1 MKNRHLYNILIL
13 NLGMLCIST
22 SGPLGRFIPL
32 PPPLIIWSRAFVAFL
47 VLGAYCYWKK
57 EKIRRGFVENR
68 STIIFSG
75 TLLTLHWV
83 TYFFALQWSGVAI
96 GMLSMFTFPII
107 TVFLEPLFFKTK
119 FHPIHLMFGALILIG
134 IYLLVPS
141 FNYENVQTKG
151 LFMGLFSALAYAFR
165 NLIIKKNVQKFNGSL
180 LMFYQMGI
188 TIILLFPVLMFYPL
202 DTFTTQIPYLLF
214 LGLVTTAIGHTLF
227 LNCLTYFTVSTA
239 SIMNS
244 IQPIFGII
252 IAFFFLNET
261 PPASSLIGGGIIL
274 FAVLI
279 QFSSLLLSNK
289 KEKVID

>member
-32 PPPLIIWSRAFVAFL
+32 PPPLIIWSRAVVAFL

-57 EKIRRGFVENR
+57 EKIIRGFEENR

-188 TIILLFPVLMFYPL
+188 TMILLFPVLMFYPL

-214 LGLVTTAIGHTLF
+214 LGFVTTAIGHTLF

-274 FAVLI
+274 ITVVI
-279 QFSSLLLSNK
+279 ESLRSH
-289 KEKVID
+289 KV

>member
-1 MKNRHLYNILIL
+1 
-13 NLGMLCIST
+13 MLCIST

-96 GMLSMFTFPII
+96 GMLSMFTFPIM

-261 PPASSLIGGGIIL
+261 PPGSSLIGGGIIL
-274 FAVLI
+274 ITFVI
-279 QFSSLLLSNK
+279 ESLRSH
-289 KEKVID
+289 KV

>member
-13 NLGMLCIST
+13 NLGMICIST

-57 EKIRRGFVENR
+57 EKIRTEFAKNR
-68 STIIFSG
+68 YTIIYSG
-75 TLLTLHWV
+75 TLLTIHWV
-83 TYFFALQWSGVAI
+83 TYFFALQWSGVAV

-119 FHPIHLMFGALILIG
+119 LHPIHLLFGFLILVG
-134 IYLLVPS
+134 IYLLVPA
-141 FNYENVQTKG
+141 FDFETGQTKG
-151 LFMGLFSALAYAFR
+151 LFMGLFSALTYALR
-165 NLIIKKNVQKFNGSL
+165 NLIIKKRTKKINGSL
-180 LMFYQMGI
+180 LMFFQMGI
-188 TIILLFPVLMFYPL
+188 TILLLFPVVLIYPL
-202 DTFTTQIPYLLF
+202 DTLSTQIPYLLF

-227 LNCLTYFTVSTA
+227 LNSLTYFTVSTA

-244 IQPIFGII
+244 IQPIFGILL
-252 IAFFFLNET
+252 AFFFLNEI

-274 FAVLI
+274 ITVVI
-279 QFSSLLLSNK
+279 ESLRSR
-289 KEKVID
+289 KV

>member
-274 FAVLI
+274 ITVVI
-279 QFSSLLLSNK
+279 ESLRSNK
-289 KEKVID
+289 V

>member
-119 FHPIHLMFGALILIG
+119 FHPIHLMFGAFILIG

-151 LFMGLFSALAYAFR
+151 LLMGLFSALAYAFR

-274 FAVLI
+274 ITVVI
-279 QFSSLLLSNK
+279 ESLRSH
-289 KEKVID
+289 KV

>member
-1 MKNRHLYNILIL
+1 MKNLHLYNILIL

-274 FAVLI
+274 ITVVI
-279 QFSSLLLSNK
+279 ESLRSH
-289 KEKVID
+289 KV

>member
-1 MKNRHLYNILIL
+1 MKNRHLYNIFIL

-32 PPPLIIWSRAFVAFL
+32 PPPLIIWSRAFLAFL

-227 LNCLTYFTVSTA
+227 LNCLTYFTVSKA

-274 FAVLI
+274 ITVVI
-279 QFSSLLLSNK
+279 ESLRSH
-289 KEKVID
+289 KV

>member
-57 EKIRRGFVENR
+57 EKIRRGFVEKR

-274 FAVLI
+274 ITVVI
-279 QFSSLLLSNK
+279 ESLRSH
-289 KEKVID
+289 KV

>member
-57 EKIRRGFVENR
+57 EKIRRGFLENR
-68 STIIFSG
+68 STLIFSG
-75 TLLTLHWV
+75 ILLTLHWV

-274 FAVLI
+274 ITVVI
-279 QFSSLLLSNK
+279 ESLRSY
-289 KEKVID
+289 KV

>member
-57 EKIRRGFVENR
+57 EKIRRGFLENR
-68 STIIFSG
+68 STLIFSG
-75 TLLTLHWV
+75 ILLTLHWV

-119 FHPIHLMFGALILIG
+119 FHPIHLMFGAFILIG

-274 FAVLI
+274 ITVVI
-279 QFSSLLLSNK
+279 ESLRSH
-289 KEKVID
+289 KV

>member
-188 TIILLFPVLMFYPL
+188 TIILLFPVLMFYPI

-244 IQPIFGII
+244 TQPIFGII

-274 FAVLI
+274 ITVVI
-279 QFSSLLLSNK
+279 ESLRSH
-289 KEKVID
+289 KV

>member
-22 SGPLGRFIPL
+22 SGPLGRFISL

-57 EKIRRGFVENR
+57 EKIRRRFVENR

-274 FAVLI
+274 ITVVI
-279 QFSSLLLSNK
+279 ESLRSH
-289 KEKVID
+289 KV

>member
-1 MKNRHLYNILIL
+1 MKNRHLYNIIIL

-22 SGPLGRFIPL
+22 SGPLGRFITL
-32 PPPLIIWSRAFVAFL
+32 PPPLIIWFRAFVAFF

-141 FNYENVQTKG
+141 FNYESVQTKG

-165 NLIIKKNVQKFNGSL
+165 NLIIKKNIQKINGSL
-180 LMFYQMGI
+180 IMFYQMGI

-202 DTFTTQIPYLLF
+202 DTFTVQIPYLLF

-252 IAFFFLNET
+252 IAFFLLNET

-274 FAVLI
+274 ITVVI
-279 QFSSLLLSNK
+279 ESLRSL
-289 KEKVID
+289 KV

>member
-96 GMLSMFTFPII
+96 GMLSMFTFPIM

-274 FAVLI
+274 ITVVI
-279 QFSSLLLSNK
+279 ESLRSH
-289 KEKVID
+289 KV

>member
-1 MKNRHLYNILIL
+1 MKNRHLYNIIIL

-22 SGPLGRFIPL
+22 SGPLGRFITL
-32 PPPLIIWSRAFVAFL
+32 PPPLIIWFRAFVAFF

-57 EKIRRGFVENR
+57 EKIRKGFVENR

-141 FNYENVQTKG
+141 FNYESVQTKG

-165 NLIIKKNVQKFNGSL
+165 NLIIKKNIQKINGSL
-180 LMFYQMGI
+180 IMFYQMGI

-202 DTFTTQIPYLLF
+202 DTFTVQIPYLLF

-252 IAFFFLNET
+252 IAFFLLNET

-274 FAVLI
+274 ITVVI
-279 QFSSLLLSNK
+279 ESLRSH
-289 KEKVID
+289 KV

>member
-119 FHPIHLMFGALILIG
+119 FHPIHLIFGALILIG

-274 FAVLI
+274 ITVVI
-279 QFSSLLLSNK
+279 ESLRSY
-289 KEKVID
+289 KV